1 MLTTDMKNAGTGAE
15 GASANLE
22 GAVQPPSAEYRKK
35 AGKAAEEFEAL
46 FIREML
52 GQMRKTTREMA
63 GKDSIFA
70 QSINSDMMD
79 FADMAV
85 AGQLARQRM
94 FGIANTILAQLLPDE
109 KVNGNNA
116 LKENAAGVASLSQK
130 APEAGTGL
138 AAFATPLYP
147 LNRNQN
153 LP

>member
-1 MLTTDMKNAGTGAE
+1 MKNTGGGTE
-15 GASANLE
+15 GSSANLE
-22 GAVQPPSAEYRKK
+22 APVQPPAADYRKK

-63 GKDSIFA
+63 GADSIFS

-85 AGQLARQRM
+85 ADQLARQRV
-94 FGIANTILAQLLPDE
+94 FGIANTILAQLLPSDG

-116 LKENAAGVASLSQK
+116 IKENTGRVASVSQNE
-130 APEAGTGL
+130 PETGAGL

-147 LNRNQN
+147 LTHR
-153 LP
+153 